1 MSGTTSE
8 QTVPSVNAMP
18 RFEKSISTTDAAELY
33 LDLMKRALLNWFH
46 VTTETTVVRPSSLP
60 KKALQAAARKAGHD
74 IVRRPKDVSVETLE
88 ANRLEGR
95 DWPGTA
101 TTMIGLARLNNLQQ
115 CAERVLRDGVP
126 GDFIETGVWRGGA
139 CIFMRAILKA
149 HGVTDRSIWVADS
162 FAGVPAPN
170 PEKYPADVPTEF
182 YSQFFTADA
191 LAVSME
197 QVQENFRRY
206 GLLDEQVRFLKGW
219 FSETLASAPIES
231 LAVARLDGDLY
242 ESTMDALVALYPK
255 LSPGGFLIIDDYCLP
270 NCVKAV
276 QDYRS
281 RHGITDEII
290 PIDWSAIYWRK
301 T

>member
-1 MSGTTSE
+1 MSG
-8 QTVPSVNAMP
+8 
-18 RFEKSISTTDAAELY
+18 FEKSVSATDPTDLY

-46 VTTETTVVRPSSLP
+46 VTSETTVDRPSSLP
-60 KKALQAAARKAGHD
+60 KKVLQAAARRSGHD
-74 IVRRPKDVSVETLE
+74 IVRRPKHVSVEALE
-88 ANRLEGR
+88 AYRLEGR

-101 TTMIGLARLNNLQQ
+101 HTMIGLARLDNIQQ
-115 CAERVLRDGVP
+115 CAQRVLEDGVP

-149 HGVTDRSIWVADS
+149 HGVTDRSVWVADS
-162 FAGVPAPN
+162 FAGVPAPS
-170 PEKYPADVPTEF
+170 PDKYPADVPTEF
-182 YSQFFTADA
+182 YSQFFAADE

-197 QVQENFRRY
+197 QVQDHFSRY
-206 GLLDEQVRFLKGW
+206 GLLDGQVRFLKGW

-255 LSPGGFLIIDDYCLP
+255 LSPGGFLIIDDYYLP
-270 NCVKAV
+270 NCGKAV
-276 QDYRS
+276 HDYRNQ
-281 RHGITDEII
+281 HGIADEII
-290 PIDWSAIYWRK
+290 PIDWASIYWRK

>member
-1 MSGTTSE
+1 MTG
-8 QTVPSVNAMP
+8 
-18 RFEKSISTTDAAELY
+18 FEKSISATDAAELY

-46 VTTETTVVRPSSLP
+46 VTTETKVVRPSSLP
-60 KKALQAAARKAGHD
+60 KKVLQAAARKAGHD
-74 IVRRPKDVSVETLE
+74 IVRRPKDVSVATLE

-101 TTMIGLARLNNLQQ
+101 HTMIGLARLNNLQQ
-115 CAERVLRDGVP
+115 CVERVLREGVP

-149 HGVTDRSIWVADS
+149 HGVTDRSVWVADS
-162 FAGVPAPN
+162 FAGVPAPS
-170 PEKYPADVPTEF
+170 PDKYPADVPTEF
-182 YSQFFTADA
+182 YSQFYTANE

-197 QVQENFRRY
+197 QVQDHFSRY
-206 GLLDEQVRFLKGW
+206 GLLDGQVRFLKGW
-219 FSETLASAPIES
+219 FSETLPSAPIES

-255 LSPGGFLIIDDYCLP
+255 LSAGGFLIIDDYYLP
-270 NCVKAV
+270 NCGKAV

-281 RHGITDEII
+281 QHGITDEII
-290 PIDWSAIYWRK
+290 PIDWAAVYWRK

>member
-1 MSGTTSE
+1 MSG
-8 QTVPSVNAMP
+8 
-18 RFEKSISTTDAAELY
+18 FEKSVSATDPTDLY

-46 VTTETTVVRPSSLP
+46 VTSETTVDRPSSLP
-60 KKALQAAARKAGHD
+60 KKVLQAAARRSGHD
-74 IVRRPKDVSVETLE
+74 IVRRPKHVSVEALE
-88 ANRLEGR
+88 AHRLEGL

-101 TTMIGLARLNNLQQ
+101 HTMIGLARLDNIQQ
-115 CAERVLRDGVP
+115 CAQRVLEDGVP

-149 HGVTDRSIWVADS
+149 HGVTDRSVWVADS
-162 FAGVPAPN
+162 FAGVPAPS

-182 YSQFFTADA
+182 YSQFFAADE

-197 QVQENFRRY
+197 QVQDHFSRY
-206 GLLDEQVRFLKGW
+206 GLLDGQVRFLKGW

-255 LSPGGFLIIDDYCLP
+255 LSPGGFLIIDDYYLP
-270 NCVKAV
+270 NCGKAV
-276 QDYRS
+276 HDYRNQ
-281 RHGITDEII
+281 HGIADEII
-290 PIDWSAIYWRK
+290 PIDWASIYWRK